1 MNIFKKFI
9 QYYKPYKLL
18 FLADMTCALVVS
30 SVDLV
35 FPLILSYL
43 TENFFKNDKKVIL
56 GSIFYIGIALIIMYV
71 IRYFCEYFI
80 TSWGHIMGAKM
91 EKDMRRDLFNHFQV
105 LPFSYYDDNNTGKMM
120 SKLIAGLYDIAELAH
135 HGPEDVFISVIKIV
149 GSFSILLLINIK
161 LTFILFIITLIMIVF
176 SVHQNKKME
185 KVFTSNMEKIESV
198 NSSVQDSLS
207 GIRIVKSFG
216 NEDLEKKKFSRRNNE
231 YLNSKVNS
239 YIALGKFVSV
249 NKFFEG
255 LFYVAII
262 VFGSL
267 FIIDGSLKSSELIIY
282 VLYINIYI
290 NPIDILMS
298 FIEEFQKGYAGF
310 KRFIEVIKTTPE
322 LDKDSSSPLTDI
334 KGDIEFKNVSFSYND
349 ESNVFNNINMK
360 INSGSNIA
368 LVGPSGTGKTTLCSL
383 IPRFYDV
390 TSGSISIDG
399 KDIRDI
405 TLKSLRGAIGIVQQD
420 IYMFDGTII
429 DNIGYG
435 KPDADDKEIIAAA
448 KKANIHEFIMS
459 LDDGYKTFVGERGVK
474 LSGGQKQRISI
485 ARVFLKNPSILILDE
500 ATSALD
506 NESEKFIQNSLE
518 ELSKN
523 RTTLVIAHRL
533 STIRNSDEI
542 IVIKD
547 GEISERGNHDKLLQ
561 MDGIYSY
568 YYNMQFKDFNSVS
581 SKKV

>member
-198 NSSVQDSLS
+198 NSGVQDSLS

-405 TLKSLRGAIGIVQQD
+405 TLKSLRSAIGIVQQD

>member
-322 LDKDSSSPLTDI
+322 LDKDGSSPLTDI
-334 KGDIEFKNVSFSYND
+334 KGDIEFKNVAFSYND

>member
-1 MNIFKKFI
+1 M
-9 QYYKPYKLL
+9 
-18 FLADMTCALVVS
+18 
-30 SVDLV
+30 
-35 FPLILSYL
+35 
-43 TENFFKNDKKVIL
+43 
-56 GSIFYIGIALIIMYV
+56 
-71 IRYFCEYFI
+71 
-80 TSWGHIMGAKM
+80 
-91 EKDMRRDLFNHFQV
+91 
-105 LPFSYYDDNNTGKMM
+105 
-120 SKLIAGLYDIAELAH
+120 
-135 HGPEDVFISVIKIV
+135 
-149 GSFSILLLINIK
+149 
-161 LTFILFIITLIMIVF
+161 
-176 SVHQNKKME
+176 
-185 KVFTSNMEKIESV
+185 
-198 NSSVQDSLS
+198 
-207 GIRIVKSFG
+207 
-216 NEDLEKKKFSRRNNE
+216 
-231 YLNSKVNS
+231 
-239 YIALGKFVSV
+239 GKFVSV

-255 LFYVAII
+255 LFYVSII

-267 FIIDGSLKSSELIIY
+267 FVIDGSLKSSELIIY

-310 KRFIEVIKTTPE
+310 KRFIEVIETTPE
-322 LDKDSSSPLTDI
+322 LDKDNSSPLTDI
-334 KGDIEFKNVSFSYND
+334 KGDIELKNVSFSYND

-405 TLKSLRGAIGIVQQD
+405 TLKSLRDAIGIVQQD

-459 LDDGYKTFVGERGVK
+459 LDDGYDTFVGERGVK

-485 ARVFLKNPSILILDE
+485 ARVFLKNPPILILDE

-506 NESEKFIQNSLE
+506 NSSPFLHY
-518 ELSKN
+518 LS
-523 RTTLVIAHRL
+523 I
-533 STIRNSDEI
+533 
-542 IVIKD
+542 
-547 GEISERGNHDKLLQ
+547 
-561 MDGIYSY
+561 
-568 YYNMQFKDFNSVS
+568 VS
-581 SKKV
+581 SILRLELTSIRSALFLNKGY

>member
-18 FLADMTCALVVS
+18 FLADMACALVVS
-30 SVDLV
+30 SVDLA

-43 TENFFKNDKKVIL
+43 TENFFTNDKKVLL
-56 GSIFYIGIALIIMYV
+56 GSIFCIGIALIIMYV

-91 EKDMRRDLFNHFQV
+91 EKDMRKDLFDHFQV

-120 SKLIAGLYDIAELAH
+120 SKLISGLYDIAELAH

-149 GSFSILLLINIK
+149 GSFSILLLINMK

-176 SVHQNKKME
+176 SVYENKKME
-185 KVFTSNMEKIESV
+185 KVFTSNMEKIDSV

-207 GIRIVKSFG
+207 GIRIVKFFG

-231 YLNSKVNS
+231 YLNSKVHS
-239 YIALGKFVSV
+239 YIALGKFVSA

-255 LFYVAII
+255 LLYVAII

-267 FIIDGSLKSSELIIY
+267 FVIYGSLKASELIIY

-290 NPIDILMS
+290 NPIDTLMS

-310 KRFIEVIKTTPE
+310 KRFIEVIETTPE
-322 LDKDSSSPLTDI
+322 IDKDDSLPLTDI
-334 KGDIEFKNVSFSYND
+334 KGDIEFKNVSFNYND
-349 ESNVFNNINMK
+349 ESNVFNNIDMK

-399 KDIRDI
+399 KD
-405 TLKSLRGAIGIVQQD
+405 TLKSLRNAIGIVQQD

-435 KPDADDKEIIAAA
+435 NPDADDKEIIAAA

-459 LDDGYKTFVGERGVK
+459 LDDGYDTFVGERGVK

-485 ARVFLKNPSILILDE
+485 ARVFLKNPPILILDE

-506 NESEKFIQNSLE
+506 NESERFIQNSLE

-523 RTTLVIAHRL
+523 RTTIVIAHRL
-533 STIRNSDEI
+533 STIRNSDDI
-542 IVIKD
+542 IVIND
-547 GEISERGNHDKLLQ
+547 GTISERGNHDMLLKN
-561 MDGIYSY
+561 DGIYSY

-581 SKKV
+581 